1 MHTSYVTQ
9 ILRHKTSQHS
19 PQIEFHELAAS
30 LIWHNT
36 VLGRNLLTYL
46 HLNLSTYV
54 WVISSWASC
63 AGQHGNSSMFD
74 LHHTA
79 AVELLGISIL
89 SGKACKT
96 YESRPISIM
105 TNCCYSNQWQCC
117 CGESLYIIVHCERCD
132 FVKLHVLMPSS
143 SLIYD
148 FQKIYIK
155 CSQNDMCKYI
165 YTYKWYKQ

>member
-1 MHTSYVTQ
+1 MLED
-9 ILRHKTSQHS
+9 ILWQ
-19 PQIEFHELAAS
+19 
-30 LIWHNT
+30 HNT
-36 VLGRNLLTYL
+36 VLRLVTWTCSISHLTNITVLERKSPDY
-46 HLNLSTYV
+46 
-54 WVISSWASC
+54 ISSRASC

-89 SGKACKT
+89 SGKACNT

-105 TNCCYSNQWQCC
+105 TNCCYSIQWQRC
-117 CGESLYIIVHCERCD
+117 CGESLYIIVHCERCNV
-132 FVKLHVLMPSS
+132 VKLHVLMPSS

-165 YTYKWYKQ
+165 NIIYI

>member
-1 MHTSYVTQ
+1 
-9 ILRHKTSQHS
+9 
-19 PQIEFHELAAS
+19 
-30 LIWHNT
+30 
-36 VLGRNLLTYL
+36 
-46 HLNLSTYV
+46 
-54 WVISSWASC
+54 
-63 AGQHGNSSMFD
+63 MFD

-89 SGKACKT
+89 SGKACNT

-105 TNCCYSNQWQCC
+105 TNCCYSIQWQRC
-117 CGESLYIIVHCERCD
+117 CGESLYIIVHCERCNV
-132 FVKLHVLMPSS
+132 VKLHVLMPSS

-165 YTYKWYKQ
+165 CNIHINDINNNNFFTTARYKMDIHIASRYLDI